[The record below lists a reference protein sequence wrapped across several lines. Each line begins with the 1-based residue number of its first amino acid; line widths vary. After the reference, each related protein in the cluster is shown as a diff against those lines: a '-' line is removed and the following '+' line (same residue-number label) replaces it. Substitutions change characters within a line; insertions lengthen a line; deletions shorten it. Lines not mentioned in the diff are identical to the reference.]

1 MRAAVIDCGSN
12 TFNLLIAEPTGA
24 GMQALY
30 GRKLA
35 PKLGAGIQPDG
46 SLSEDAMQ
54 RGFDALREHKAD
66 IERLGASSICAF
78 ATSAVRS
85 ATNGEEF
92 ARRAKLET
100 GIDITIISGDK
111 EAELIYY
118 GNTQALEIPSTPS
131 LIVDIGGG
139 SNEFII
145 CNAHGV
151 LWKQS
156 FDLGTFRLIKRF
168 SPHYPI
174 HAETVN
180 DMRKYFE
187 QALQPLIAACAEF
200 RPRLMIGSSGSF
212 DTFRAML
219 EHTQGINVQDRSSSF
234 DISIPQIY
242 DMCDHICSLS
252 LEEIARVPGIDAM
265 RVEVITVASVFVRFI
280 VERLEIEHIRQSSYS
295 LKEGVI
301 FKLFS
306 GMTI

>member
-12 TFNLLIAEPTGA
+12 TFNLLIAEPSGTG
-24 GMQALY
+24 MNTIF

-46 SLSEDAMQ
+46 SLSEEAML
-54 RGFDALREHKAD
+54 RGFAALREHKAD
-66 IERLGASSICAF
+66 IERLGADSICAF

-92 ARRAKLET
+92 ARRAALET
-100 GIDITIISGDK
+100 GIDINIISGDK

-118 GNTQALEIPSTPS
+118 GNTLALEIPEQAS

-145 CNAHGV
+145 CNAGGV

-168 SPHYPI
+168 APHYPI
-174 HAETVN
+174 HANTVGE
-180 DMRKYFE
+180 MRAYFE
-187 QALQPLIAACAEF
+187 QELQPLIAACAEH

-219 EHTQGINVQDRSSSF
+219 EHTQQITVPQRSSSF
-234 DISIPQIY
+234 EISIPQIY
-242 DMCDHICSLS
+242 GMCDHICSLS

-265 RVEVITVASVFVRFI
+265 RVEVITVASVFVRFV
-280 VERLEIEHIRQSSYS
+280 VERLEIESISQSSFS
-295 LKEGVI
+295 LKEGVL

-306 GMTI
+306 GMAI

>member
-1 MRAAVIDCGSN
+1 MRSAVIDCGSN
-12 TFNLLIAEPTGA
+12 TFNLLIAEPSGA
-24 GMQALY
+24 GMQTIF

-35 PKLGAGIQPDG
+35 PKLGAGVLPNG
-46 SLSEDAMQ
+46 SLSEEAMQ
-54 RGFDALREHKAD
+54 RGFAALREHKAD
-66 IERLGASSICAF
+66 IDRLGADNICAF

-118 GNTQALEIPSTPS
+118 GNTLALEIPASPS

-145 CNAHGV
+145 CNSGGV

-168 SPHYPI
+168 SPSYPI
-174 HAETVN
+174 QAGTVSE
-180 DMRKYFE
+180 MRAYFE
-187 QALQPLIAACAEF
+187 TALQPLIAACAAH
-200 RPRLMIGSSGSF
+200 RPKLMIGSSGSF
-212 DTFRAML
+212 DTFRTML
-219 EHTQGINVQDRSSSF
+219 EHTQQISVPERSSSF
-234 DISIPQIY
+234 PISIDQING
-242 DMCDHICSLS
+242 MCDHICSLS
-252 LEEIARVPGIDAM
+252 LDEIARVPGIDAM

-280 VERLEIEHIRQSSYS
+280 VERLEISSIRQSSYS

-306 GMTI
+306 GMAV